1 MRAIVY
7 IRLKAEVLDPQGQ
20 AIENALKNLGE
31 NNINNIRQGKLIEM
45 DIEAKNKDEAEEKIE
60 KITKSLLANT
70 VIEEYSIEIC
80 CVESPPW
87 KTSWTKDSSS
97 SNSMFLF

>member
-20 AIENALKNLGE
+20 AIESALKNLGE
-31 NNINNIRQGKLIEM
+31 STINNIRQGKLIEM
-45 DIEAKNKDEAEEKIE
+45 DIQAKNIKDAEEKIE

-70 VIEEYSIEIC
+70 VIEEYSIEI
-80 CVESPPW
+80 S
-87 KTSWTKDSSS
+87 
-97 SNSMFLF
+97 

>member
-7 IRLKAEVLDPQGQ
+7 IRLKTEVLDPQGQ
-20 AIENALKNLGE
+20 AIESALKNLGE

-45 DIEAKNKDEAEEKIE
+45 DIEAKNTEEAEEKIE

-70 VIEEYSIEIC
+70 VIEEYSIEI
-80 CVESPPW
+80 S
-87 KTSWTKDSSS
+87 
-97 SNSMFLF
+97 

>member
-7 IRLKAEVLDPQGQ
+7 IRLKTEVLDPQGQ
-20 AIENALKNLGE
+20 AIESALKNLGE

-45 DIEAKNKDEAEEKIE
+45 DIEAKNIEEAEEKIE

-70 VIEEYSIEIC
+70 VIEEYSIEI
-80 CVESPPW
+80 S
-87 KTSWTKDSSS
+87 
-97 SNSMFLF
+97 

>member
-45 DIEAKNKDEAEEKIE
+45 DIEAKNKVEAEEKIE

-70 VIEEYSIEIC
+70 VIEEYSIEI
-80 CVESPPW
+80 S
-87 KTSWTKDSSS
+87 
-97 SNSMFLF
+97 

>member
-7 IRLKAEVLDPQGQ
+7 IRLKTEVLDPQGQ
-20 AIENALKNLGE
+20 AIESALRNLGE

-45 DIEAKNKDEAEEKIE
+45 DIEAKNREEAEEKIE

-70 VIEEYSIEIC
+70 VIEEYSIEI
-80 CVESPPW
+80 S
-87 KTSWTKDSSS
+87 
-97 SNSMFLF
+97 

>member
-7 IRLKAEVLDPQGQ
+7 IRLKAEVLVPHVQ

-70 VIEEYSIEIC
+70 VIEEYSIEI
-80 CVESPPW
+80 S
-87 KTSWTKDSSS
+87 
-97 SNSMFLF
+97 

>member
-7 IRLKAEVLDPQGQ
+7 ITQKTEVLDPQGQ
-20 AIENALKNLGE
+20 AIESALKNLGE

-45 DIEAKNKDEAEEKIE
+45 DIEAKNIQEAEEKIE

-70 VIEEYSIEIC
+70 VIEEYSIEI
-80 CVESPPW
+80 S
-87 KTSWTKDSSS
+87 
-97 SNSMFLF
+97 

>member
-7 IRLKAEVLDPQGQ
+7 IRLKTEVLDPQGQ
-20 AIENALKNLGE
+20 AIESALRNLGE

-45 DIEAKNKDEAEEKIE
+45 DIEAKNTEEAEEKIE

-70 VIEEYSIEIC
+70 VIEEYSIEI
-80 CVESPPW
+80 S
-87 KTSWTKDSSS
+87 
-97 SNSMFLF
+97 

>member
-7 IRLKAEVLDPQGQ
+7 IRLKTEVLDPQGQ
-20 AIENALKNLGE
+20 AIESALKNLGE

-45 DIEAKNKDEAEEKIE
+45 DIEAKNKEEAEEKIE

-70 VIEEYSIEIC
+70 VIEEYSIEI
-80 CVESPPW
+80 S
-87 KTSWTKDSSS
+87 
-97 SNSMFLF
+97 

>member
-20 AIENALKNLGE
+20 AIESALKNLGE

-45 DIEAKNKDEAEEKIE
+45 DIEAKNKEEAEEKIE

-70 VIEEYSIEIC
+70 VIEEYSIEI
-80 CVESPPW
+80 S
-87 KTSWTKDSSS
+87 
-97 SNSMFLF
+97 

>member
-7 IRLKAEVLDPQGQ
+7 IRLKTEVLDPQGQ
-20 AIENALKNLGE
+20 AIESALKNLGE

-45 DIEAKNKDEAEEKIE
+45 DIEAKNIEEAEEKIE

-70 VIEEYSIEIC
+70 VIEEYSIEIF
-80 CVESPPW
+80 S
-87 KTSWTKDSSS
+87 
-97 SNSMFLF
+97 

>member
-7 IRLKAEVLDPQGQ
+7 IRLKTEVLDPQGQ
-20 AIENALKNLGE
+20 AIESALKNLGE

-70 VIEEYSIEIC
+70 VIEEYSIEI
-80 CVESPPW
+80 S
-87 KTSWTKDSSS
+87 
-97 SNSMFLF
+97 

>member
-7 IRLKAEVLDPQGQ
+7 IRLKTEVLDPQGQ
-20 AIENALKNLGE
+20 AIESALRNLGE

-45 DIEAKNKDEAEEKIE
+45 DIEAKNTEESEEKIE

-70 VIEEYSIEIC
+70 VIEEYSIEI
-80 CVESPPW
+80 S
-87 KTSWTKDSSS
+87 
-97 SNSMFLF
+97 

>member
-1 MRAIVY
+1 MRAIIY
-7 IRLKAEVLDPQGQ
+7 IRLKTEVLDPQGQ
-20 AIENALKNLGE
+20 AIESALKNLGE

-70 VIEEYSIEIC
+70 VIEEYSIEI
-80 CVESPPW
+80 S
-87 KTSWTKDSSS
+87 
-97 SNSMFLF
+97 